1 MGNPPRGIKRTLFII
16 AATVVLV
23 AIASA
28 VVLSTRKSPY
38 DKCEAEV
45 RVGLTPGEVVFQDPC
60 RGLAGS
66 TGPPAAE
73 MLVITLALA
82 CVIAGAGLVVKSGAK
97 DEAEGGTRKSFP
109 LNFAALWTTRMQR

>member
-1 MGNPPRGIKRTLFII
+1 MGNPPRGTKRALYLT
-16 AATVVLV
+16 AAVVVLV

-45 RVGLTPGEVVFQDPC
+45 RAGLTPGEVVAHPDPC

-66 TGPPAAE
+66 TGPPVAE
-73 MLVITLALA
+73 MLVVTLVLA

-97 DEAEGGTRKSFP
+97 DETEGTRKSFP
-109 LNFAALWTTRMQR
+109 LNFAALWTTRMRR